1 MKNPNVANVMQRDGY
16 FPDDRN
22 VAQTAAFFRKEVE
35 ATADAVKAAGIQ
47 PQ

>member
-1 MKNPNVANVMQRDGY
+1 MQRDGY

-22 VAQTAAFFRKEVE
+22 VAESAVFFRKEVE
-35 ATADAVKAAGIQ
+35 AMADAVKAAGIQ